1 MDIRDGSFN
10 KNKYLIDNFDKAIK
24 EEWIEVYCQP
34 IIRTSNGKV
43 CGDESLVRWEDP
55 QLGLLNPMEFVPTL
69 EAVDLIHKLD
79 LFVLEKTLDKI
90 KEQRRRGFYVVPN
103 SINFSKSDFYSCDLV
118 DEVLKRV
125 DAAGVPHR
133 MIAIAITEGAINYAD
148 DFVVEQI
155 RQFQELGF
163 QIWMDDYGNGD
174 SAPALLQRL
183 RFDILKINRFYVS
196 QILYSKS
203 ARIILTEL
211 VRMAMA
217 LGMETVAEGVEC
229 EEQIEFLKEIG
240 CTKAQGFYFRKP
252 LPIPAIFD
260 RYSKGKG
267 IGAEDPRETE
277 YYSAIGKINLYDL
290 AFTRPAS
297 GEVESY
303 FDTLP
308 CAIVESDGDTIRII
322 RGNKS
327 FKEFM
332 NQNFVVENMDSVYD
346 FKDTTN
352 TVGNY
357 TMNLIRK
364 CGEDGKRT
372 LIDDRLIDGRTVHI
386 LLQRIAVNPVKNL
399 SAVAIVIISV
409 SEKSTML
416 DSLTYNYIARVLSED
431 YINLFYVNM
440 DTGEYVEYKPDP
452 DNQNVSEGLRG
463 DDFFK
468 KAVSKYFNDIYEED
482 LDRVRRDLTKNKIED
497 AVKKNGVYVIDYRR
511 IIDGEPRYVNLKA
524 VKVRGDGNFIIIG
537 IVNVDDQVK
546 QHEFLEGVKEE
557 KRMYTRIMSL
567 TGDFVC
573 VYSVDL
579 ESEKYS
585 CFSSTK
591 EYDKLDITKDGNDF
605 FNQAVKDIKNVIVK
619 EDLNWF
625 LINFTKEKILGEIE
639 KKGLFAI
646 RYRLKIKDKPIYV
659 SMRATIVEEE
669 SQKKLIVGV
678 LNIDNQVNRER
689 EFEETLSAVEDEAR
703 QDQLTGVKNKRA
715 YGDIED
721 LLNRRIKDS
730 KNLKFAVV
738 VCDLNDLKQIN
749 DEKGHNAGDE
759 YIKEGCKI
767 ICNVFAHS
775 PVYRIGGDE
784 FAIIAQDSDYTSLD
798 LHIEEINKI
807 NIKNSKSD
815 KVTIAVGAAVY
826 EDDHYVSE
834 VFERADTAMYN
845 HKREMKENKK
855 M

>member
-1 MDIRDGSFN
+1 MGT
-10 KNKYLIDNFDKAIK
+10 KT
-24 EEWIEVYCQP
+24 IEVKADTAKADSAV
-34 IIRTSNGKV
+34 RFM
-43 CGDESLVRWEDP
+43 ESEMGP
-55 QLGLLNPMEFVPTL
+55 ASEY
-69 EAVDLIHKLD
+69 E
-79 LFVLEKTLDKI
+79 
-90 KEQRRRGFYVVPN
+90 
-103 SINFSKSDFYSCDLV
+103 
-118 DEVLKRV
+118 EVF
-125 DAAGVPHR
+125 
-133 MIAIAITEGAINYAD
+133 E
-148 DFVVEQI
+148 VVEQMPEFPGGI
-155 RQFQELGF
+155 EGMMKFLMDNVRYPEAALKAKTEGRVLVQF
-163 QIWMDDYGNGD
+163 
-174 SAPALLQRL
+174 
-183 RFDILKINRFYVS
+183 
-196 QILYSKS
+196 
-203 ARIILTEL
+203 
-211 VRMAMA
+211 
-217 LGMETVAEGVEC
+217 
-229 EEQIEFLKEIG
+229 
-240 CTKAQGFYFRKP
+240 
-252 LPIPAIFD
+252 
-260 RYSKGKG
+260 
-267 IGAEDPRETE
+267 
-277 YYSAIGKINLYDL
+277 
-290 AFTRPAS
+290 
-297 GEVESY
+297 
-303 FDTLP
+303 
-308 CAIVESDGDTIRII
+308 IVESDGDTIRII

-332 NQNFVVENMDSVYD
+332 NQNFVVENMDSGYD

-399 SAVAIVIISV
+399 SAVAMVIISV

-659 SMRATIVEEE
+659 SMRAAIVEEE

-678 LNIDNQVNRER
+678 INIDNQVNRER
-689 EFEETLSAVEDEAR
+689 EFEETLSAV
-703 QDQLTGVKNKRA
+703 
-715 YGDIED
+715 
-721 LLNRRIKDS
+721 
-730 KNLKFAVV
+730 
-738 VCDLNDLKQIN
+738 
-749 DEKGHNAGDE
+749 
-759 YIKEGCKI
+759 
-767 ICNVFAHS
+767 
-775 PVYRIGGDE
+775 
-784 FAIIAQDSDYTSLD
+784 
-798 LHIEEINKI
+798 
-807 NIKNSKSD
+807 
-815 KVTIAVGAAVY
+815 